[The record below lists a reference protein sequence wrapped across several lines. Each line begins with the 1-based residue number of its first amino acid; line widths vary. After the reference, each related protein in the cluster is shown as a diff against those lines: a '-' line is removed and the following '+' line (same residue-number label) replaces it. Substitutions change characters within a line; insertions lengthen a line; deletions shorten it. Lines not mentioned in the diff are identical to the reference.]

1 MTDDRTQIVSRS
13 STVEIGTEL
22 NQTYRIDSLIG
33 VGGMGEVF
41 KGHNIQTGDPV
52 AIKVVLPE
60 YARDEMIFE
69 LFRKEARVLNHLS
82 HDAIV
87 RYYVFSLDRA
97 LGRPYLAMEF
107 VDGPSLAERAKSK
120 PLSQQDF
127 FNLLRH
133 LADGLHKAH
142 EAGVIHRDISPD
154 NVILPG
160 GLVENAK
167 IIDFGIARSATV
179 GGGTLL
185 GGSFAGKYS
194 YVSPEQLGLYG
205 GEVTP
210 KSDIYSLGLTMAAGV
225 RGQPIDMSGSQVEV
239 IEKRRI
245 VPDLASCEIPQELR
259 AILTSMLQ
267 PDPANR
273 PASMAEVRDWVDKE
287 QVKKSATPGNTKSA
301 NIGSRKQPLGQ
312 TPASFAAQNANV
324 SKSGAFGKTALILGF
339 VSVVAV
345 GVLGGW
351 IYVQNQQ
358 LPSSELTQQATSTS
372 LPPDTN
378 TNQVATAKSESSSL
392 NTQPQANVESL
403 PKLEPNPP
411 TPQIIS
417 EQQPK
422 VPVAPVPKAPSA
434 DVTTSANDVKVA
446 SSNPVEQPTPSTAS
460 PIATKEVK
468 VNNNVPVP
476 EATIQKQNQNQTVAS
491 TEIQPNKKQE
501 LNTNLP
507 QVTTLAS
514 STDNTKSEATPS
526 LSNQLTKE
534 VPVPAQPRPTPVITS
549 VPKLNIAALTGFVS
563 DYSANGCLK
572 TEIISLSETSAKLS
586 LTGTDASRNDFQRDF
601 IIKSGFS
608 PDINFRPVT
617 EEQCVIFSTLIKLPQ
632 NSSNPIQL
640 KLDRTEIKGNQTGRS
655 LAGDALNVTVTGIG
669 DRNVYLF
676 VVDVAG
682 GILNVNRSC
691 PNCIKMKSGNMLAS
705 LSLSPPENAS
715 GTAPS
720 DLPMLIFAIAASK
733 PLLALNDQDAFESDA
748 FVRPLLQAA
757 TSADGFAAQSAY
769 VTLKAN

>member
-107 VDGPSLAERAKSK
+107 VDGPSLGERAKSQ
-120 PLSQQDF
+120 PLSQPDF

-239 IEKRRI
+239 IEKRRK
-245 VPDLASCEIPQELR
+245 VPDLASFEIPPDLR
-259 AILTSMLQ
+259 AILTFMLQ

-273 PASMAEVRDWVDKE
+273 PANMAEVRDWVDKE
-287 QVKKSATPGNTKSA
+287 QAKKSAKLGNTKSA
-301 NIGSRKQPLGQ
+301 NIGSKKQSSNQ
-312 TPASFAAQNANV
+312 TSANLAAHNANI
-324 SKSGAFGKTALILGF
+324 SKSGAFGNAALILGF
-339 VSVVAV
+339 FSVVAV

-358 LPSSELTQQATSTS
+358 TTTDELTQQAASTS
-372 LPPDTN
+372 LPLDTN
-378 TNQVATAKSESSSL
+378 QSASVKSETNAL

-403 PKLEPNPP
+403 PKLESNPPNPP
-411 TPQIIS
+411 ITP

-422 VPVAPVPKAPSA
+422 VPPPPV
-434 DVTTSANDVKVA
+434 VTVPFAEATTDAKGVKVA
-446 SSNPVEQPTPSTAS
+446 SSNPVQQPST
-460 PIATKEVK
+460 T
-468 VNNNVPVP
+468 
-476 EATIQKQNQNQTVAS
+476 
-491 TEIQPNKKQE
+491 
-501 LNTNLP
+501 NTP
-507 QVTTLAS
+507 QDTTLS
-514 STDNTKSEATPS
+514 SLTDTTKKEPGSTP
-526 LSNQLTKE
+526 SNQLTKE
-534 VPVPAQPRPTPVITS
+534 APIATQPKPTSEIAS
-549 VPKLNIAALTGFVS
+549 APKLDVAALTSFVS
-563 DYSANGCLK
+563 GYGANGCLK
-572 TEIISLSETSAKLS
+572 TEIVSLSETSAKLS
-586 LTGTDASRNDFQRDF
+586 MTGTDSSRNDFKRDF

-608 PDINFRPVT
+608 PDIDFRPVT
-617 EEQCVIFSTLIKLPQ
+617 EEQCLIFSTLSKLPE
-632 NSSNPIQL
+632 NLANPIEL
-640 KLDRTEIKGNQTGRS
+640 KLDRKEIKGNQTGQS
-655 LAGDALNVTVTGIG
+655 VAGDALNVTVTGIG
-669 DRNVYLF
+669 DRNIYLF
-676 VVDVAG
+676 VVDIAG

-691 PNCIKMKSGNMLAS
+691 PNCIKMKAGNMFAS
-705 LSLSPPENAS
+705 LSLSPPENAD
-715 GTAPS
+715 GTAPT
-720 DLPMLIFAIAASK
+720 DLPMFIFAIAAAK

-748 FVRPLLQAA
+748 FVEPLLQAA
-757 TSADGFAAQSAY
+757 KISDGFASQLAY
-769 VTLKAN
+769 VTLKRN